1 MRPILTPAESA
12 ELDRLSRDRGIAVE
26 VLMENAGRAVA
37 RAAAVM
43 TGGTYG
49 RRAVVVCGK
58 GNNGGDG
65 LVAARHLTRWGT
77 VATAVLLPDPASL
90 RDPSAEM
97 LSHLRE
103 DGGRV
108 RGFES
113 LRRELDRA
121 DVVIDA
127 VFGTGFRGRPED
139 APADAIAAMNDAAAP
154 VVAVDIPSGVDG
166 ETGAVAGDAVRAEI
180 TVTFGA
186 PKPGVLFHPGAAHA
200 GIVEVVD
207 IGFPPDLVRSDLLL
221 TEQDDVAAVWPH
233 RDPAGHKRR
242 SGVLMV
248 IAGSRRMTGAAR
260 LVAEGAYHA
269 GAGLVTVAVPEGIL
283 PVVQELVTEGTFLPL
298 PETDEGT
305 VAEGA
310 LQMLTELLD
319 GYDAVALGPG
329 LTTNEETASFARA
342 LVASANVP
350 VVADAD
356 ALNAFAG
363 RAPELA
369 DRTGDLVLT
378 PHDGEFVRLAGGTVA
393 ELADDRL
400 GRLRKLAGEVRA
412 TVLMKGRPALVASP
426 SGEVRVNPTGG
437 PSLSTGGTGDV
448 LTGIV
453 GSLLARGL
461 PSVEAAT
468 AGAFVHGAAGDL
480 AGFELGDGAT
490 AMDVLRLV
498 PEAVR
503 RVTT

>member
-1 MRPILTPAESA
+1 
-12 ELDRLSRDRGIAVE
+12 
-26 VLMENAGRAVA
+26 
-37 RAAAVM
+37 
-43 TGGTYG
+43 
-49 RRAVVVCGK
+49 
-58 GNNGGDG
+58 
-65 LVAARHLTRWGT
+65 
-77 VATAVLLPDPASL
+77 
-90 RDPSAEM
+90 
-97 LSHLRE
+97 
-103 DGGRV
+103 
-108 RGFES
+108 
-113 LRRELDRA
+113 
-121 DVVIDA
+121 
-127 VFGTGFRGRPED
+127 
-139 APADAIAAMNDAAAP
+139 
-154 VVAVDIPSGVDG
+154 
-166 ETGAVAGDAVRAEI
+166 
-180 TVTFGA
+180 
-186 PKPGVLFHPGAAHA
+186 
-200 GIVEVVD
+200 
-207 IGFPPDLVRSDLLL
+207 
-221 TEQDDVAAVWPH
+221 
-233 RDPAGHKRR
+233 
-242 SGVLMV
+242 
-248 IAGSRRMTGAAR
+248 
-260 LVAEGAYHA
+260 

-310 LQMLTELLD
+310 VHVVAELLD

-350 VVADAD
+350 MVADAD

-480 AGFELGDGAT
+480 AGFKLGDGAT
-490 AMDVLRLV
+490 AMDV
-498 PEAVR
+498 
-503 RVTT
+503 